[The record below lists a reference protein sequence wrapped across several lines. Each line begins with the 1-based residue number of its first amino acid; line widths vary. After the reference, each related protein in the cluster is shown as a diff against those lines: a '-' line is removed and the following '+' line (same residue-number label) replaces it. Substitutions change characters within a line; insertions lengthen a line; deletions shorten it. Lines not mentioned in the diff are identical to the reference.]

1 MTDLPRVESLDPAF
15 DRYLLPDSKFD
26 QIISGVVF
34 SEGPVWVPDGSY
46 FLCSDVRTSTMYRWS
61 EAGGQSVYR
70 QPSNSANGNF
80 LDPEGRLI
88 TCEGGA
94 RRVVRTED
102 DGSMTVLADTH
113 AGGRLNSPND
123 VAVKSDGTIWFTDPD
138 YAIIESDGG
147 AETAKEQDGNFVY
160 RLDPES
166 GDLEVVVDD
175 FDKPN
180 GLAFSP
186 DESLLYVVDSARTHG
201 EDRPHHLRVFDVV
214 DGRRLENGR
223 VFTVIEPY
231 IPDGLRVA
239 PSGDVFTSAGDGV
252 QVFTPGGQ
260 LIGKF
265 ITPEVAANLC
275 FGGPDGDT
283 LFICATSSV
292 WAIRIRL

>member
-1 MTDLPRVESLDPAF
+1 
-15 DRYLLPDSKFD
+15 
-26 QIISGVVF
+26 
-34 SEGPVWVPDGSY
+34 
-46 FLCSDVRTSTMYRWS
+46 
-61 EAGGQSVYR
+61 
-70 QPSNSANGNF
+70 
-80 LDPEGRLI
+80 
-88 TCEGGA
+88 
-94 RRVVRTED
+94 VRTED

-260 LIGKF
+260 LIGTF

>member
-1 MTDLPRVESLDPAF
+1 MAELPRIESLDPAF
-15 DRYLLPDSKFD
+15 DRYLRADSEFD
-26 QIISGVVF
+26 EIIGGAVF
-34 SEGPVWVPDGSY
+34 TEGPVWVPDGHY

-61 EAGGQSVYR
+61 EADGQSVYR
-70 QPSNSANGNF
+70 EPSNSANGNF
-80 LDPEGRLI
+80 LDLEGRLI

-94 RRVVRTED
+94 RRVVRTEH
-102 DGSMTVLADTH
+102 DGSMTVLADAH

-123 VAVKSDGTIWFTDPD
+123 VVVKSDGTIWFTDPD
-138 YAIIESDGG
+138 YGIIESDAGP
-147 AETAKEQDGNFVY
+147 ETAKEQDGNFVY
-160 RLDPES
+160 RLDPDT
-166 GDLEVVVDD
+166 GDLEVVLED

-186 DESLLYVVDSARTHG
+186 DETLLYVVDSARTHG
-201 EDRPHHLRVFDVV
+201 EERPHHLRVFDVV
-214 DGRRLENGR
+214 DGRRLENDR

-265 ITPEVAANLC
+265 LTPEVAANLC
-275 FGGPDGDT
+275 LGGPGGDT

-292 WAIRIRL
+292 WAIRIQL